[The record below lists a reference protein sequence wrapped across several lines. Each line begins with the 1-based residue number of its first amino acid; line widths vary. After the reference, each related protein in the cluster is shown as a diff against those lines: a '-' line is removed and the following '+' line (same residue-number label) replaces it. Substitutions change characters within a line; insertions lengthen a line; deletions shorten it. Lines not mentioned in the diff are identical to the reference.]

1 MNNNERYSF
10 IKDEKGWG
18 EFLKRERIRDYS
30 QVHVPRAKMATWTK
44 IAFIFLRVYIII
56 MVALVIL
63 GFLKVL

>member
-10 IKDEKGWG
+10 IKDEKGWE